1 MPLDARKEIGRR
13 IARQRRRRGLS
24 QTVLAQLVGRSESW
38 LSQVERGL
46 RSVDKHSV
54 LVRLAEIL
62 GVEVGRLI
70 PDETVAEA
78 VKYEPVAAIREAMTH
93 YGALPGV
100 VNGRVSTGRRP
111 RLRWLS
117 HEMRRANGL
126 YQAARYDEAGRL
138 LPGLIDAVEE
148 ARSSCAP
155 ADRRAADTVRALVY
169 HSATMTL
176 SRVGEAELAWTAADR
191 SVAAAEAA
199 ERPLLAAV
207 SAYRLGYVLI
217 RLRRAEQAEDLLL
230 RTADALAASSRRAK
244 PPALSVHGGLY
255 LAAAAAAAA
264 RFDSAGT
271 ARHLEAAQ
279 ELAGRLGGDRNDFWS
294 AFGPTNVAIHEV
306 SAAVA
311 FGDAESAVRRGES
324 LDVDRLG
331 PGLLGRRAQVLLD
344 LARAYGLRRKDAA
357 AVNTLLRAE
366 QVSPELVRYDSRTNE
381 LLTELVGREHRV
393 STPELRGLAH
403 RAGVV

>member
-1 MPLDARKEIGRR
+1 MDAQAEIGRR
-13 IARQRRRRGLS
+13 IARQRRRHGLS

-46 RSVDKHSV
+46 RSVDAHSV

-62 GVEVGRLI
+62 GVEVGQLTA
-70 PDETVAEA
+70 DETGSRTGR
-78 VKYEPVAAIREAMTH
+78 YEPVEAIREAMTR

-100 VNGRVSTGRRP
+100 VSGRVPGGRRP
-111 RLRWLS
+111 QLRWLS

-148 ARSSCAP
+148 ARLSCAS
-155 ADRRAADTVRALVY
+155 ADRRTADTVRALVY
-169 HSATMTL
+169 HSVTMTL

-191 SVAAAEAA
+191 SLAAAEAA

-217 RLRRAEQAEDLLL
+217 RLRRAEQAEGLLL
-230 RTADALAASSRRAK
+230 RTADALAASRRTT
-244 PPALSVHGGLY
+244 PSALTVRGGLY
-255 LAAAAAAAA
+255 LAAGSSAAA

-271 ARHLEAAQ
+271 ARHLAMARK
-279 ELAGRLGGDRNDFWS
+279 LAEGLGRDRNDFWT
-294 AFGPTNVAIHEV
+294 AFGPTNVVIHEV
-306 SAAVA
+306 STAVS
-311 FGDAESAVRRGES
+311 FGDAESALSRGES

-331 PGLLGRRAQVLLD
+331 SGLLGRRAQVLLD
-344 LARAYGLRRKDAA
+344 LARAYGLQRKDAA
-357 AVNTLLRAE
+357 AVNTLLKAE
-366 QVSPELVRYDSRTNE
+366 RLSPELVRYDARTNE
-381 LLTELVGREHRV
+381 LLTELVRREHRV